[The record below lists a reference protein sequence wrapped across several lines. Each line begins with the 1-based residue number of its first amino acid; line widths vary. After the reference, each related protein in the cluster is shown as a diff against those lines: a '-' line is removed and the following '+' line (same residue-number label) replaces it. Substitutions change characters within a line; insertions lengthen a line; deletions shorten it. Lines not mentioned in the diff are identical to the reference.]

1 MSRPHERGHAAQR
14 RLDERC
20 LDRCPEYA
28 VPLHDARV
36 KGVVMRGG
44 DVDHAAVP
52 YKALDL
58 LLEVARRVRRSNRDG
73 SG

>member
-20 LDRCPEYA
+20 VDRCPEYA
-28 VPLHDARV
+28 VPLRDARV
-36 KGVVMRGG
+36 KGAAMRGG
-44 DVDHAAVP
+44 AGGAGVP
-52 YKALDL
+52 LDALHL